1 MEVMLQSFNGVATIM
16 IMVAMGA
23 AIERKG
29 WITEESIQLIS
40 RLVNFVCLPTY
51 MCSTMLANFNH
62 DQLVAMASGIT
73 VPMLAQ
79 LAALAVAKL
88 IAKLMRVSREHEGIF
103 TICICLSNTI
113 FIGLPL
119 CVALFGDRAIPY
131 IMLYYM
137 ATTVIFWTL
146 GVQQIASS
154 AGEETAMFSMATVK
168 KIASPPLFGF
178 ITGSIM
184 VFLGLKLPQPVFSA
198 FRYVGSMTTPLAMLF
213 IGIAMSKT
221 EWSQFR
227 ISLELI
233 VAMLARYFICP
244 LIVMTLLPFFHLPEM
259 MGKVFIIMAALPAM
273 ANISVVAKAYDGDY
287 KYAAMLTA
295 VSTGLA
301 VIVVPFYMWFIN

>member
-1 MEVMLQSFNGVATIM
+1 MEVIIQSFNGVATIL
-16 IMVAMGA
+16 IMVAIGA

-29 WITEESIQLIS
+29 WITEDSVLLIS

-51 MCSTMLANFNH
+51 MCSTMLANFSRQ
-62 DQLVAMASGIT
+62 QLIEMAGGIA

-79 LAALAVAKL
+79 LSGLVAAKL
-88 IAKLMRVSREHEGIF
+88 LAKVMRVSKEHDGIF
-103 TICICLSNTI
+103 TICVSLSNTI

-119 CVALFGDRAIPY
+119 CVALFGDTAIPY

-184 VFLGLKLPQPVFSA
+184 VLLGLNLPFPIFRA

-221 EWSQFR
+221 DWSQFKL
-227 ISLELI
+227 SWEL
-233 VAMLARYFICP
+233 VAAMLGRYLICP
-244 LIVMTLLPFFHLPEM
+244 FIVMALLPFFQLPEM
-259 MGKVFIIMAALPAM
+259 MGKVFVIMAALPAM

-301 VIVVPFYMWFIN
+301 VIVVPIYMWFIN

>member
-1 MEVMLQSFNGVATIM
+1 MEVIFQAFNGVATIL
-16 IMVAMGA
+16 IMVAIGA

-29 WITEESIQLIS
+29 WISEDSVLLIS

-51 MCSTMLANFNH
+51 MCSTMLANFSKE
-62 DQLVAMASGIT
+62 QLITMASGII
-73 VPMLAQ
+73 VPLIAQ
-79 LAALAVAKL
+79 LSGLAAGKL
-88 IAKLMRVSREHEGIF
+88 LSRLIKVPREHDGIF
-103 TICICLSNTI
+103 TICVSLSNTI

-119 CVALFGDRAIPY
+119 CVALFGDEAIPY

-137 ATTVIFWTL
+137 GTTVIFWTL

-154 AGEETAMFSMATVK
+154 AGEGTAMFSMATVK

-184 VFLGLKLPQPVFSA
+184 VLLGLALPLPVFRA
-198 FRYVGSMTTPLAMLF
+198 FRYIGSMTTPLAMLF

-221 EWSQFR
+221 DWSQFKL
-227 ISLELI
+227 SLDLV
-233 VAMLARYFICP
+233 VAMLGRYLICP
-244 LIVMTLLPFFHLPEM
+244 LIVMAILPFFNLPVL
-259 MGKVFIIMAALPAM
+259 MGKVFVIMAALPAM

-301 VIVVPFYMWFIN
+301 VIVVPIYMWIIN

>member
-1 MEVMLQSFNGVATIM
+1 MEVIIQSFNGVATIL
-16 IMVAMGA
+16 IMVAIGA

-29 WITEESIQLIS
+29 WITEDSVLLIS

-51 MCSTMLANFNH
+51 MCSTMLANFSRQ
-62 DQLVAMASGIT
+62 QLIEMAGGIA

-79 LAALAVAKL
+79 LSGLVAAKL
-88 IAKLMRVSREHEGIF
+88 LAKVMRVSKEHDGIF
-103 TICICLSNTI
+103 TICVSLSNTI

-119 CVALFGDRAIPY
+119 CVALFGDTAIPY

-184 VFLGLKLPQPVFSA
+184 VLLGLNLPFPIFRA

-221 EWSQFR
+221 DWSQFKL
-227 ISLELI
+227 SWEL
-233 VAMLARYFICP
+233 VAAMLGRYLICP
-244 LIVMTLLPFFHLPEM
+244 FIVMALLPFFQLPEM
-259 MGKVFIIMAALPAM
+259 MGKVFVIMAALPAM
-273 ANISVVAKAYDGDY
+273 GNISVVAKAYDGDY

-301 VIVVPFYMWFIN
+301 VIVVPIYMWFIN